1 MDIGT
6 LLTLL
11 KLATDSGALAKPDPK
26 PVSLADLPKTPPFEF
41 TAVPEE
47 PTFGLDC
54 PAGTTKVWS
63 SGQQKYI
70 CKPKGLF

>member
-11 KLATDSGALAKPDPK
+11 KLATESGALEAKAQ
-26 PVSLADLPKTPPFEF
+26 PVSIADLPQTPPYEF
-41 TAVPEE
+41 TPPLTD
-47 PTFGLDC
+47 PTFGLEC
-54 PAGTTKVWS
+54 PSGTEKVWS
-63 SGQQKYI
+63 SGQNKYI

>member
-41 TAVPEE
+41 TPPPTPEG
-47 PTFGLDC
+47 FGLDC
-54 PAGTTKVWS
+54 GVGKEKIYEASTQSYKCRV
-63 SGQQKYI
+63 
-70 CKPKGLF
+70 KGFN